1 MSNQSLDDSM
11 NKKEMEEKIE
21 KQTEILKKA
30 FKEIDKNS
38 DDTIDR
44 DELTEFMLKKDK
56 NIDPETLNKLFKTMD
71 FDQSGSISM

>member
-11 NKKEMEEKIE
+11 NKKEIEEKIE

>member
-1 MSNQSLDDSM
+1 MSNQSLDDSII
-11 NKKEMEEKIE
+11 KKEIEEKIE
-21 KQTEILKKA
+21 KQSEILKKA

-38 DDTIDR
+38 DDTIDK

-71 FDQSGSISM
+71 FDQSGTISM

>member
-1 MSNQSLDDSM
+1 MSNQSLDDSII
-11 NKKEMEEKIE
+11 KKEIEEKIE
-21 KQTEILKKA
+21 KQSEILRKA

-38 DDTIDR
+38 DDTIDK

-71 FDQSGSISM
+71 FDQSGTISM